1 MRAIIHCNS
10 RHALVGGITLDG
22 ALFCERSFKIA
33 LGDVDLVDL
42 AKLLGDELELVV
54 ESCRLLMTSS
64 VSVCLE
70 SQDVATP
77 VTQETRRA
85 IVVENFH
92 RGPLCLTE
100 VAKVLLHFAS
110 LDCSAL
116 HFLVDGVHSP
126 FDSVDCLAIVDVV
139 IRSVARSRVV
149 GSLFGSGMSAK
160 ISESDMYKSIK
171 GNSSLHCKEPVLS
184 ELSADFVQV
193 FCVYGHEIRKIVISK
208 ACLQC

>member
-1 MRAIIHCNS
+1 M
-10 RHALVGGITLDG
+10 GGITLDG
-22 ALFCERSFKIA
+22 ALFCKRSFEIA
-33 LGDVDLVDL
+33 LGDVHLVDL
-42 AKLLGDELELVV
+42 AKLLGDELELVI
-54 ESCRLLMTSS
+54 ESRRLLVASS

-85 IVVENFH
+85 IVIENFH
-92 RGPLCLTE
+92 RSPLCLTE

-110 LDCSAL
+110 LDRSAL
-116 HFLVDGVHSP
+116 HFLVDRVHSP
-126 FDSVDCLAIVDVV
+126 FDCVDCLAIVDVV
-139 IRSVARSRVV
+139 IRSVAGSRVV

-160 ISESDMYKSIK
+160 VLESGMHERFT

-184 ELSADFVQV
+184 EFSADLVQV